1 MNARGSTIG
10 QRFSALRGGRY
21 SAIASG
27 PVTVEGAPFSYVICA
42 CAGMHA
48 TRGLDSITCSVMGGE
63 KSGGAADEDGLAKL
77 INVRSLHLV
86 GIEDDMKT
94 KSEEVSALF
103 RGAKVYVS

>member
-1 MNARGSTIG
+1 
-10 QRFSALRGGRY
+10 
-21 SAIASG
+21 
-27 PVTVEGAPFSYVICA
+27 
-42 CAGMHA
+42 
-48 TRGLDSITCSVMGGE
+48 MGGE

-77 INVRSLHLV
+77 ISVRSLHLV